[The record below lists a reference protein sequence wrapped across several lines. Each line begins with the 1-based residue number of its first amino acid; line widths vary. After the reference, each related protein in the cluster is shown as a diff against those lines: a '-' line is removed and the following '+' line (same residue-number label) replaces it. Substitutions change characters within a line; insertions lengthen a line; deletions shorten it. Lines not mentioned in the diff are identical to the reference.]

1 MPADRRARQDLRPGK
16 SWRSAICWV
25 TAPGSRFGVTRVPA
39 PQKPSPSAGRDTSP
53 QHRQLLPKPSGLR
66 LAHLRWLRGEPGGS
80 GRAPLRC
87 RRFCSQNPALVAGR
101 KDFSAWLGQAP
112 PHLPTCRLRAS
123 RRPGSDEMT
132 APSHPTPSPTPTPM
146 DLLRKP
152 RPRIL

>member
-53 QHRQLLPKPSGLR
+53 QHPQLLPKPSGLR

-80 GRAPLRC
+80 GRAPLR
-87 RRFCSQNPALVAGR
+87 SAAGV
-101 KDFSAWLGQAP
+101 SAVRTPRWSPDARTSP
-112 PHLPTCRLRAS
+112 PGWAKLHHTCRHAV
-123 RRPGSDEMT
+123 
-132 APSHPTPSPTPTPM
+132 
-146 DLLRKP
+146 
-152 RPRIL
+152 